1 MKVVVT
7 GATGFIGRYVVPCL
21 LKADCEVLALS
32 RSLTNAISY
41 DDKKFSVAKYEI
53 GSNDEID
60 ERLIK
65 DTDVLLHLAWGHV
78 NDVNSDVHLN
88 YNLPTHYEFIKQVI
102 QLGVKNIFVLGS
114 CYEYGMSEGAVSEQ
128 YTTNPVTAYGVAKDR
143 LRLKLEALS
152 LANPYNLTWGRLF
165 YIYGEGQPST
175 SIYSQLMSAL
185 DKGENEFKMSQG
197 EQLLDY
203 LPVKEAAE
211 IIVELS
217 MIQKNI
223 GCVNICK
230 GEKVILRGLVER
242 WISERKANITLS
254 LGAYPYRE
262 FEPIAFWGD
271 RSYLDEMLT
280 SAYNKGIENG

>member
-32 RSLTNAISY
+32 RSLKNAISY
-41 DDKKFSVAKYEI
+41 DDEKFSVAKYEI

-60 ERLIK
+60 EKLIK
-65 DTDVLLHLAWGHV
+65 DADVLLHLAWSHV
-78 NDVNSDVHLN
+78 SDVNSDVHLN
-88 YNLPTHYEFIKQVI
+88 DNLPMQYEFIRQVI
-102 QLGVKNIFVLGS
+102 ELGVKNIFVLGS

-128 YTTNPVTAYGVAKDR
+128 HTTNPVTAYGVAKDR

-152 LANPYNLTWGRLF
+152 LAHPYNLTWGRLF
-165 YIYGEGQPST
+165 FIYGKGQTST

-197 EQLLDY
+197 EQRLDY

-211 IIVELS
+211 IIVKLS
-217 MIQKNI
+217 MMQKNI

-230 GEKVILRGLVER
+230 GEKVILRSLVAR